1 MQISEEEASKLHKLI
16 ELIEAKN
23 VSVSDVS
30 QGFVWVKSISKLG
43 DEFLTKIFERV
54 GHSPTPFEIDANY
67 LSREFIAQN
76 S

>member
-1 MQISEEEASKLHKLI
+1 MKISKEESSKLHKLI

-23 VSVSDVS
+23 VSVSDVR

-43 DEFLTKIFERV
+43 DEFFTQIFNKV
-54 GHSPTPFEIDANY
+54 GHAPTPFEMDVDY